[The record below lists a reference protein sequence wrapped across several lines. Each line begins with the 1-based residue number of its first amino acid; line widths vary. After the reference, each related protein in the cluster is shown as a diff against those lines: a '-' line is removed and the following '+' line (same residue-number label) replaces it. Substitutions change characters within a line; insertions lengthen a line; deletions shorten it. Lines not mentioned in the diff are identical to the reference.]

1 MLSWTTAS
9 WIFYRCWEVLQLP
22 RCAIFEIAVKL
33 LQFLFAIF
41 NLIYQMLIFLRD
53 LCDETMQTFANFFQ
67 GIVNVVSGISCDDI
81 EDFAS
86 ACIVVLLWIGVIK
99 IVLNVLGK
107 NPGPIQSDDLSDK
120 SNSFYEEELNADKRF
135 DLDGCPRKLRK
146 RKKTLRRHNR
156 GRIMQSTS
164 SPQID
169 EELSD

>member
-1 MLSWTTAS
+1 M
-9 WIFYRCWEVLQLP
+9 WIWD
-22 RCAIFEIAVKL
+22 L
-33 LQFLFAIF
+33 LQIRKSKGYIEKFYDFV
-41 NLIYQMLIFLRD
+41 RP
-53 LCDETMQTFANFFQ
+53 
-67 GIVNVVSGISCDDI
+67 SSCN
-81 EDFAS
+81 EAS
-86 ACIVVLLWIGVIK
+86 SICIVPKITSIFSSVSRPFDSPGYNSFNYDDLVALCTSLIIVCIWVISFK
-99 IVLNVLGK
+99 MYIDSLNE

>member
-1 MLSWTTAS
+1 MISRLTAS
-9 WIFYRCWEVLQLP
+9 WIFYRFWEVLELP
-22 RCAIFEIAVKL
+22 RCAIYEIVVKL
-33 LQFLFAIF
+33 VQFLFAIS
-41 NLIYQMLIFLRD
+41 NLIYQMLMFLRD

-67 GIVNVVSGISCDDI
+67 GIVNVVSGISCEDV

-99 IVLNVLGK
+99 IVLNMLGK
-107 NPGPIQSDDLSDK
+107 NPGPIQSDDMSDK
-120 SNSFYEEELNADKRF
+120 SNSFYDEELDADKRF

-156 GRIMQSTS
+156 GRITQSTS

-169 EELSD
+169 EEPSD